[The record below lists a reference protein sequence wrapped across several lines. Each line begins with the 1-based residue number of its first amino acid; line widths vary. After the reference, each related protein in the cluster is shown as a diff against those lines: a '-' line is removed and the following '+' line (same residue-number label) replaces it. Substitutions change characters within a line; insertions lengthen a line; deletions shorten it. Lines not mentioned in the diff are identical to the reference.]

1 MKIKEVKKKNKLD
14 WNEIKESIKK
24 GFKKFLHNIKKAFAK
39 LWKSIKRIAKQL
51 KDKFMELPKK
61 IRMIIYV
68 WAVVLLLLIIFIAA
82 TSGAKNFY
90 AKYNT
95 YESNISE
102 ATLKYIKDKNIY
114 TTSDKKI
121 IVDLAVLKEENY
133 VSSLQIDDDTCDGI
147 SVVYYDD
154 QKDEYVIES
163 YLNCKRYTSKYYWDY
178 K

>member
-1 MKIKEVKKKNKLD
+1 MKIKEVKNKKKFD

-24 GFKKFLHNIKKAFAK
+24 GFKKFLYKTKKMFVKLWNNIKKVA
-39 LWKSIKRIAKQL
+39 IQL

-68 WAVVLLLLIIFIAA
+68 WAIVLLILIIFIAV
-82 TSGAKNFY
+82 TSGAKKFY
-90 AKYNT
+90 AKYST
-95 YESNISE
+95 YENNISE
-102 ATLKYIKDKNIY
+102 AALKYIKDKNIY
-114 TTSDKKI
+114 TTADRKI
-121 IVDLAVLKEENY
+121 VVDLAILKEEKY

-154 QKDEYVIES
+154 QKDEYVIDS